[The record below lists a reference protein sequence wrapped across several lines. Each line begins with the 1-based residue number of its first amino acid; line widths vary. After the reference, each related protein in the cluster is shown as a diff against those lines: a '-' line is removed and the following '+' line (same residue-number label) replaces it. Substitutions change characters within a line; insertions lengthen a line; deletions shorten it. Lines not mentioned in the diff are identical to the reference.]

1 MSKTSVIPLNLQGA
15 SENHKVTIV
24 TIKITRRL
32 VGSVQVT
39 VW

>member
-1 MSKTSVIPLNLQGA
+1 MLLNLHYA

-32 VGSVQVT
+32 VGDVQVT
-39 VW
+39 GW